1 MKMLVVAILSSLLF
15 ALTVTSP
22 TRADAESDAIKS
34 VIENQLNAFAAD
46 DGAKAYSYAAPVV
59 QQVFPSVDMFM
70 GMVKQGYQPVYRN
83 TDRVFG
89 DSFQDPRGRTAM
101 RVVLTDQNGKRHEA
115 IYAMEKQPDGSWKIA
130 GCVIL
135 EIQGQ
140 EV

>member
-1 MKMLVVAILSSLLF
+1 MTKLFSALF
-15 ALTVTSP
+15 ALLLIITLP
-22 TRADAESDAIKS
+22 ARADADSDAIKS

-46 DGAKAYSYAAPVV
+46 DGIKAYSYAAPIV
-59 QQVFPSVDMFM
+59 QQAFPSVEIFM

-83 TDRVFG
+83 TDRVY
-89 DSFQDPRGRTAM
+89 SEAFQDPRGRTAM

-115 IYAMEKQPDGSWKIA
+115 IYAMEKQADGSWKIA

>member
-15 ALTVTSP
+15 AFTVTSP

-83 TDRVFG
+83 TNRVFG
-89 DSFQDPRGRTAM
+89 DAFQDPRGSKAM
-101 RVVLTDQNGKRHEA
+101 RVILTDQSGKRHEA
-115 IYAMEKQPDGSWKIA
+115 IYVMEKQPDGSWKIA

-135 EIQGQ
+135 EIKSQ